1 MKALERYFRLKELG
15 GTVGREVV
23 AGVTTFA
30 AMAYILAVNPQILA
44 AGGMDTGA
52 VLTATAL
59 ASALMTFLMALMTN
73 YPIALAPGMGLN
85 AFFAFTLCGS
95 LGLPWQAALGIVFYS
110 GILFFLLSVTGLRKR
125 LLEGIPFEMKIAIA
139 AAIGFFIAFI
149 GLQNAGIVVASPA
162 TLVTLG
168 KMSQPKP
175 LLALFGILLTGALVL
190 RRVPGAVILGILLL
204 TFLGLFLPDETGKK
218 ITAMPPALIG
228 KPASLAPTFLQLDL
242 AYFWKHFHALC
253 LPLLA
258 LLFVDLFDN
267 MGTLIGVTQRAGFLD
282 KDGNLPKIQKAFMA
296 DAAAAMIGSTL
307 GTSTV
312 TSYIESSAGVE
323 EGGRSGLAA
332 IVTGICFLLALFL
345 TPLILVIP
353 AVATAP
359 ALVVVGAFMMQGI
372 KDLDLKDFT
381 KALPAFVTIV
391 MMPLT
396 FSISEGL
403 AMGLITFAGVKLLA
417 GRGREVSP
425 LVYGLAALF
434 LVHYLTG
441 GIR

>member
-1 MKALERYFRLKELG
+1 MRALERYFHLKELG
-15 GTVGREVV
+15 GTVGKEVV

-85 AFFAFTLCGS
+85 AFFAFTLCGA
-95 LGLPWQAALGIVFYS
+95 LGLPWRAALGIVFYS

-190 RRVPGAVILGILLL
+190 RKVPGAVILGILLL
-204 TFLGLFLPDETGKK
+204 TFLGLFLPDETGRK
-218 ITAMPPALIG
+218 ITAMPSALIG
-228 KPASLAPTFLQLDL
+228 KPASLAPTFMQLDL
-242 AYFWKHFHALC
+242 AYFWKHFHVLY